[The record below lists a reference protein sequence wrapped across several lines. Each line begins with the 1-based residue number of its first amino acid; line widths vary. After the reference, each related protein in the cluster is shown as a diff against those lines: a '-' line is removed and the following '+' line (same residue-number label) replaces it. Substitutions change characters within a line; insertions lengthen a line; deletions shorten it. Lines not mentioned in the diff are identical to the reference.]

1 MEKNHS
7 NCMEKTNSKSTKTIV
22 LTALL
27 SALTVAG
34 SSLRI
39 TIPVDI
45 AGTTSFHLGNIM
57 CALSGILLGP
67 WYGAAAAGIGSA
79 IYDMLNPLYISEA
92 WITFLTKGCYGLA
105 SGLVISLG
113 KRPWG
118 YWKATMATV
127 AGALTY
133 AALYLGKTY
142 FYSGMLLKGLS
153 AEAAALTV
161 VTKLPATTFNAV
173 IAVICAP
180 VLAVAIRKALEQN
193 RLTLN

>member
-1 MEKNHS
+1 MDK
-7 NCMEKTNSKSTKTIV
+7 SKSASTKKIV

-27 SALTVAG
+27 AALTVAG
-34 SSLRI
+34 SAMRI

-105 SGLVISLG
+105 SGLVICCG
-113 KRPWG
+113 KKVWG
-118 YWKATMATV
+118 YKKATLATT
-127 AGALTY
+127 AGALVY
-133 AALYLGKTY
+133 AALYLSKTF
-142 FYSGMLLKGLS
+142 FYSGMLMKGLT
-153 AEAAALTV
+153 AQAAALTV

-173 IAVICAP
+173 IAMIFTP
-180 VLAVAIRKALEQN
+180 LLAVSIRKALDQN
-193 RLTLN
+193 HISLN

>member
-1 MEKNHS
+1 MKNNNHH
-7 NCMEKTNSKSTKTIV
+7 STKTIV

-27 SALTVAG
+27 AALTVAG
-34 SSLRI
+34 STLRI

-105 SGLVISLG
+105 AGLVIRFG
-113 KRPWG
+113 RKEWG
-118 YWKATMATV
+118 YGKATLATV

-133 AALYLGKTY
+133 ALLYLGKTY
-142 FYSGMLLKGLS
+142 FYSGMLLKGLT
-153 AEAAALTV
+153 AQAAAMTV

-173 IAVICAP
+173 IAIVCAP
-180 VLAVAIRKALEQN
+180 ALAIAVRKALERN
-193 RLTLN
+193 HMKIS

>member
-1 MEKNHS
+1 
-7 NCMEKTNSKSTKTIV
+7 MEKTNSNSTKKIV

-27 SALTVAG
+27 AALTVAG
-34 SSLRI
+34 SAMRI

-67 WYGAAAAGIGSA
+67 WCGAAAAAIGSA

-105 SGLVISLG
+105 SGLVIRCGSKNWKYG
-113 KRPWG
+113 
-118 YWKATMATV
+118 KATLATA
-127 AGALTY
+127 AGALVY
-133 AALYLGKTY
+133 AVLYLSKTF
-142 FYSGMLLKGLS
+142 FYSGMLMKGLT
-153 AEAAALTV
+153 AQAAALTV

-173 IAVICAP
+173 IAIVCTP
-180 VLAVAIRKALEQN
+180 VLAISIRKALEHN
-193 RLTLN
+193 RIRLD

>member
-1 MEKNHS
+1 
-7 NCMEKTNSKSTKTIV
+7 MEKTNSTKKIV

-27 SALTVAG
+27 AALTVAG
-34 SSLRI
+34 SAIRI

-92 WITFLTKGCYGLA
+92 WITFLTKGFYGLA
-105 SGLVISLG
+105 SGLVILCG
-113 KRPWG
+113 KKTWG
-118 YWKATMATV
+118 YGKATLATI
-127 AGALTY
+127 AGAVTY
-133 AALYLGKTY
+133 AALYLGKTF
-142 FYSGMLLKGLS
+142 FYSGMLLKGLT
-153 AEAAALTV
+153 AQAAALTV

-173 IAVICAP
+173 IAIVCAP
-180 VLAVAIRKALEQN
+180 ALAVAIQRALEHN
-193 RLTLN
+193 RLRLD